1 MKRLVLSICIFV
13 LFFFIASPGSTLTP
27 QPAKGQK
34 IEKFTG
40 RVAAVNLQE
49 STLAVQSTKSGMTFD
64 VKSAKLKGYDA
75 IGNIKEGDRVTVH
88 YVMHEGRA
96 TARTLTKNKSYR

>member
-1 MKRLVLSICIFV
+1 MRRSVLSICIFV
-13 LFFFIASPGSTLTP
+13 LLFFMASPGSALTA

-40 RVAAVNLQE
+40 KVAAVNLQE

-64 VKSAKLKGYDA
+64 VKNTKLKGYEA

-88 YVMHEGRA
+88 YVMHEGKA